1 MGLIID
7 GIIILFILLSI
18 FFGYKKGL
26 ISLGINLVAFIITI
40 VAVMIFYRPIGNI
53 IINTTTIDEKIQETI
68 QGNVEEIARTEET
81 NEITSGLIESAKQ
94 GVLPEASK
102 SLARNI
108 VYGATMIILF
118 IIIRVALIFVT
129 AIANLVAKLPV
140 LNEINKVGG
149 IVYGLLRG
157 FSSICGF
164 DDNKFNCDNQSNRSS
179 GRNTT
184 NILYCKSN
192 DNIQYTKYIFLKR
205 LKSLHFFD
213 ILAI

>member
-157 FSSICGF
+157 FLVAYAVLMIINLIATINPTGVVEEILQTSYIA
-164 DDNKFNCDNQSNRSS
+164 KAM
-179 GRNTT
+179 TT
-184 NILYCKSN
+184 YNIL
-192 DNIQYTKYIFLKR
+192 NI
-205 LKSLHFFD
+205 FF
-213 ILAI
+213 

>member
-68 QGNVEEIARTEET
+68 QGNVEEIAKTEET

-108 VYGATMIILF
+108 VYGATMLILF

-157 FSSICGF
+157 FLVAYAVLMIINLIATINPTGVVEEILQTSYIA
-164 DDNKFNCDNQSNRSS
+164 KAM
-179 GRNTT
+179 TT
-184 NILYCKSN
+184 YNIL
-192 DNIQYTKYIFLKR
+192 NI
-205 LKSLHFFD
+205 FF
-213 ILAI
+213 

>member
-1 MGLIID
+1 M
-7 GIIILFILLSI
+7 LFRS
-18 FFGYKKGL
+18 
-26 ISLGINLVAFIITI
+26 
-40 VAVMIFYRPIGNI
+40 
-53 IINTTTIDEKIQETI
+53 
-68 QGNVEEIARTEET
+68 EET

-108 VYGATMIILF
+108 VYGATMLILF

-157 FSSICGF
+157 FLVAYAVLMIINLIATINPTGAVEEILQTSYIA
-164 DDNKFNCDNQSNRSS
+164 KAM
-179 GRNTT
+179 TT
-184 NILYCKSN
+184 YNIL
-192 DNIQYTKYIFLKR
+192 NI
-205 LKSLHFFD
+205 FF
-213 ILAI
+213 

>member
-68 QGNVEEIARTEET
+68 QGNVEEIAKTEET

-108 VYGATMIILF
+108 VYGATMLILF

-157 FSSICGF
+157 FLVAYAVLMIINLIATINPTGAVEEILQTSYIA
-164 DDNKFNCDNQSNRSS
+164 KAM
-179 GRNTT
+179 TT
-184 NILYCKSN
+184 YNIL
-192 DNIQYTKYIFLKR
+192 NI
-205 LKSLHFFD
+205 FF
-213 ILAI
+213 

>member
-108 VYGATMIILF
+108 VYGATMLILF

-157 FSSICGF
+157 FLVAYAVLMIINLIATINPTGAVEEILQTSYIA
-164 DDNKFNCDNQSNRSS
+164 KAM
-179 GRNTT
+179 TT
-184 NILYCKSN
+184 YNIL
-192 DNIQYTKYIFLKR
+192 NI
-205 LKSLHFFD
+205 FF
-213 ILAI
+213 